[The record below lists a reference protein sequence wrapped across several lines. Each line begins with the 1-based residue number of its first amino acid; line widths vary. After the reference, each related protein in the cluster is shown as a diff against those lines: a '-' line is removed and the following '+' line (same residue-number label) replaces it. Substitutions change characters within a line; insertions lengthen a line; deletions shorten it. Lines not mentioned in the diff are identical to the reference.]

1 MSVPPS
7 DVTAPPP
14 PPTGSPSAEERQWA
28 LFAHLS
34 ALVGYII
41 PFGSII
47 GPLVIWQ
54 IKKNEMPFVDDQGKE
69 ALNFQITIAILAIVC
84 FILIFI
90 LIGILLLWVLAIVNL
105 VFIILAAIAA
115 NNGQAY
121 RYPFAFRFIK

>member
-1 MSVPPS
+1 MSVPNDAMS
-7 DVTAPPP
+7 PPP
-14 PPTGSPSAEERQWA
+14 PPAGTPSAEERQWA

-69 ALNFQITIAILAIVC
+69 ALNFQITVAIIAIICLV
-84 FILIFI
+84 LVLI
-90 LIGILLLWVLAIVNL
+90 LIGILLLWALAIANL
-105 VFIILAAIAA
+105 VFIIIAALAA

>member
-1 MSVPPS
+1 MSVPNDAMS
-7 DVTAPPP
+7 PPP
-14 PPTGSPSAEERQWA
+14 VVSVPSAEEKQWA

-69 ALNFQITIAILAIVC
+69 ALNFQITIAIIAIVC
-84 FILIFI
+84 LLLVLI
-90 LIGILLLWVLAIVNL
+90 LIGILLLWALAIVNL
-105 VFIILAAIAA
+105 VLIIIAALAA